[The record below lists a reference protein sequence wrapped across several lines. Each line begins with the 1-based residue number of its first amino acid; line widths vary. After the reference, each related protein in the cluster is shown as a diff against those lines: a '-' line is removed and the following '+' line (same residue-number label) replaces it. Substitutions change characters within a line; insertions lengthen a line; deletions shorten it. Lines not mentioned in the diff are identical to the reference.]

1 MSEET
6 LTQTEAV
13 AENNQLYQSDKEFN
27 RNKWFF
33 CLGGIGRD
41 ALYTL
46 VSTYFLTY
54 VQFGLTLTAAQF
66 TTLSLL
72 IGILGRIWDGIND
85 PMMGAI
91 IDGSHLKWGKFKPWI
106 FYGALA
112 DSILTVVLFN
122 FRLNLSSS
130 AQGWIYVAA
139 ICGIYL
145 LWEASFTMNDI
156 GYWSMIPS
164 LARTKE
170 RRDKM
175 TTLTIFCAGLG
186 TILMT
191 AMVTYLAPGN
201 LLNAYTMFSI
211 IACVMVIACQTM
223 TTFGVKEAPR
233 EESEE
238 KPENKISLKK
248 MVKTIFNNKQLL
260 WMGLALLC
268 ESSAFGILMGL
279 IYNFYYME
287 IGYDGN
293 VIIFVVIYAVANTVF
308 QLVYPPMAKRM
319 GRRKIQLMGISIL
332 SVGFIGLMLAG
343 WFKFFPINLLTLCL
357 FGVPIFVG
365 YTWFYTATL
374 VNVSNCVEYNEWK
387 TGERN
392 EAVVSTVRPL
402 IVKFGDAIKYL
413 TVTLTLVLSGIYAI
427 TQHVSAIENQVSQFE
442 RKIAVSETA
451 ETSIEDYIIKIANY
465 SVKVQ
470 KLEKELGT
478 GTDEF
483 KAEIKKLDEE
493 ISADEVLRKCQIQAE
508 YTPALAKLWLVQYDK
523 DGKTYQNAKQVES
536 FAGNIELDTEIAVK
550 AFVTSENKYKLV
562 VTPAEYNKANKADE
576 NAVNDV
582 FQKKVKEDNG
592 GLKVRLVLR
601 IAFCGLPLLLFVL
614 SYLIQRTK
622 FIIDE
627 KFFDQMVKEIEE
639 RKGNLPVEETKQEEL
654 PTEEP
659 KE

>member
-1 MSEET
+1 MGFLNVNATYEGNKVPK
-6 LTQTEAV
+6 LTKW
-13 AENNQLYQSDKEFN
+13 LYPLS
-27 RNKWFF
+27 
-33 CLGGIGRD
+33 GIFRD
-41 ALYTL
+41 ACYAL
-46 VSTYFLTY
+46 VGSFLLQY
-54 VQFGLTLTAAQF
+54 AINSGVLSADPEEFKAQYLVI
-66 TTLSLL
+66 TISMIIAL
-72 IGILGRIWDGIND
+72 IWDGIND

-106 FYGALA
+106 FYGAIA
-112 DSILTVVLFN
+112 DSLLTVALFN
-122 FRLNLSSS
+122 FRLNLSTT

-145 LWEASFTMNDI
+145 LWEAAFTMNDI

-186 TILMT
+186 TIIMT

-293 VIIFVVIYAVANTVF
+293 VIIFVIIYAVANTVF
-308 QLVYPPMAKRM
+308 QLVYPPMAKKM
-319 GRRKIQLMGISIL
+319 GRKKIQLLGIAIL

-374 VNVSNCVEYNEWK
+374 VNVSNCVEYNEYI

-442 RKIAVSETA
+442 KKIAASETM
-451 ETSIEDYIIKIANY
+451 ETSVEDYVIKIANY
-465 SVKVQ
+465 SFKVQ
-470 KLEKELGT
+470 ELEKQYGT
-478 GTDEF
+478 GSDEL

-493 ISADEVLRKCQIQAE
+493 ISNDEVLRKCQIQAE
-508 YTPALAKLWLVQYDK
+508 YTPALGKLWLVGYDK
-523 DGKTYQNAKQVES
+523 DGNYLNAKQVES
-536 FAGNIELDTEIAVK
+536 FHGVIELDTEIAVK
-550 AFVTSENKYKLV
+550 AFVTSGNKDWYTTFSSAKAIQMSVATNKCCNL
-562 VTPAEYNKANKADE
+562 TITGICIYNRPD
-576 NAVNDV
+576 
-582 FQKKVKEDNG
+582 
-592 GLKVRLVLR
+592 
-601 IAFCGLPLLLFVL
+601 
-614 SYLIQRTK
+614 
-622 FIIDE
+622 
-627 KFFDQMVKEIEE
+627 
-639 RKGNLPVEETKQEEL
+639 
-654 PTEEP
+654 
-659 KE
+659 